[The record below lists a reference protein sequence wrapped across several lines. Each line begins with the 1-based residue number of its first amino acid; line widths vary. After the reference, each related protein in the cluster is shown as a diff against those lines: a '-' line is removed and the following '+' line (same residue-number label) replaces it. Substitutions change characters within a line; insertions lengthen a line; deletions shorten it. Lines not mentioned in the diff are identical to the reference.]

1 MSKKFFF
8 NYTKEIQKSNE
19 INPQLNKKNN
29 SKARSRNQIIEG
41 INDQDYQ
48 GIIQPH
54 EISKSEG
61 NDNKSESSEY
71 SQINNKLNSLFGEIK
86 NIEIQVL
93 NTKSGITTAI
103 TKAQTEIVK
112 EIRSLGNI
120 FQTSFDSLSKS
131 IKDIIL
137 FKNQINEHDK
147 NIEMKSNPK
156 MEKENKNFKKEIKKE
171 EPKVSFNAKK
181 EKYELRHYDFT
192 YNIDSAKKKLKN
204 QEKEKLIPQRK
215 LFNDSNSSENS
226 RNIKYNNISLN
237 ISFSVQSDSQKDKS
251 HEIDIKNT
259 KIVESNSIRRK
270 YIRKNKNSNK

>member
-54 EISKSEG
+54 EISRSEG

-137 FKNQINEHDK
+137 FKNQMNMIR
-147 NIEMKSNPK
+147 I
-156 MEKENKNFKKEIKKE
+156 
-171 EPKVSFNAKK
+171 
-181 EKYELRHYDFT
+181 LR
-192 YNIDSAKKKLKN
+192 
-204 QEKEKLIPQRK
+204 
-215 LFNDSNSSENS
+215 
-226 RNIKYNNISLN
+226 
-237 ISFSVQSDSQKDKS
+237 
-251 HEIDIKNT
+251 
-259 KIVESNSIRRK
+259 
-270 YIRKNKNSNK
+270 